1 MDNIIAFDVLKTKV
15 LKYILYKKRT
25 EQEIRKK
32 FTDCNEELLENV
44 IEYLKE
50 MGYID
55 DMSYIQRFFNECINL
70 KNLSIKE
77 ITYKLYQKEIDKYKI
92 EEYIEGQREYL
103 ENYEKGAAIK
113 IYMKKMSTMERE
125 DIKILLRK
133 KGFMEESVENIKKDI
148 ENE

>member
-77 ITYKLYQKEIDKYKI
+77 ITYKLYQKGIDKYKI